1 MRSRRTWRF
10 AEDQATRCGTERQLS
25 DQPADDGIPG
35 GQKLDRAY
43 AIMTSQN
50 LVVGC
55 STRPGRRGKPRTS
68 IRIEANDA
76 LLDVSHRAIPLSD
89 QAASRVGNGKLA
101 SAWITSPV
109 KIGNGGA
116 SLTPS
121 AAITTTTLRWVAEF
135 GASQPSSS
143 RAPPRKIVSSAV
155 VKPCRAVNNG
165 RPNCENIDWLSSR

>member
-1 MRSRRTWRF
+1 MLRALLMMGFLSKWDVGDAWAPTGSPTSAVDVWSLAHIYFLIGFRNRL
-10 AEDQATRCGTERQLS
+10 ARQLS

-76 LLDVSHRAIPLSD
+76 LLDVSHRAI
-89 QAASRVGNGKLA
+89 
-101 SAWITSPV
+101 
-109 KIGNGGA
+109 
-116 SLTPS
+116 
-121 AAITTTTLRWVAEF
+121 LR
-135 GASQPSSS
+135 
-143 RAPPRKIVSSAV
+143 
-155 VKPCRAVNNG
+155 
-165 RPNCENIDWLSSR
+165 